1 LFELVPEDEEMFEFV
16 QDDME
21 LFNQLDFIREDFSW
35 KSSDKTQQKLKPWEA
50 ICSTGV
56 VSFHPLLLLLLLLL
70 WW

>member
-50 ICSTGV
+50 SNPTSTWATTNIQTQV
-56 VSFHPLLLLLLLLL
+56 KFS
-70 WW
+70 